1 MKKRYKEIE
10 INFIF
15 LEKDVIMKSDKN
27 ALFDNVVEDPFI

>member
-10 INFIF
+10 INFVY